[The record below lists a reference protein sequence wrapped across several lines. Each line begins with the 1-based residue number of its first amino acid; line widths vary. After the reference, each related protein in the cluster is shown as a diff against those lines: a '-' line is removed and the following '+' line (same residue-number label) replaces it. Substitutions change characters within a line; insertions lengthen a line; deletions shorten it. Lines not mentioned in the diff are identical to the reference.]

1 MKTVRRI
8 LSSAI
13 AFAFFVLAP
22 CSHAQKAILTLP
34 DSAWG
39 NTGLQTT
46 KPASFIMS
54 FGACVVGSGNCGGF
68 GAGTINLGPY
78 MFYPSNCPQKVVI
91 SSGAEFDAITAV
103 FAQSGNLNV
112 WLPRVLSND
121 GSIPSDFFT
130 KNQGNG
136 GNVHVGY
143 AATIKLI
150 TIQIPPFSFQPVQ
163 ISGGEYWEALGK
175 DGNPPSMVITVY

>member
-1 MKTVRRI
+1 MNTAKRM
-8 LSSAI
+8 LFSAI
-13 AFAFFVLAP
+13 AVAFFAMSP
-22 CSHAQKAILTLP
+22 YSQAQKAIFTLP

-39 NTGLQTT
+39 NTGLQTN

-54 FGACVVGSGNCGGF
+54 FGACVVGSNDCGGF
-68 GAGTINLGPY
+68 GAGAFYVGPY
-78 MFYPSNCPQKVVI
+78 MFYPSNCPQKIVI
-91 SSGAEFDAITAV
+91 SSGAEFDAIAAV

-121 GSIPSDFFT
+121 GSIPSDFYT
-130 KNQGNG
+130 NDQGNG

-150 TIQIPPFSFQPVQ
+150 TIQIAPFSFQPVQ

-175 DGNPPSMVITVY
+175 DGNPPSIVITVF